1 MTGGRSH
8 VRGSRRVGQPWRM
21 GGPSGPAGVLARRAS
36 GLTASAQRMRGR
48 PRSATLVDRDGEA
61 PIPSPGP

>member
-21 GGPSGPAGVLARRAS
+21 GGPSGPAGVLAQRAS
-36 GLTASAQRMRGR
+36 GLTASALAHAR
-48 PRSATLVDRDGEA
+48 PAPERDAG
-61 PIPSPGP
+61 